1 MTFKLGDLVRNTR
14 GKKGIIRGIT
24 YMPPAG
30 APRRSTVWQVLYLE
44 AGPDGKE
51 LRTYNTAEQWLTL
64 LTDTAT
70 QPD

>member
-1 MTFKLGDLVRNTR
+1 MTFKPGDLVRNTR
-14 GKKGIIRGIT
+14 GKKGIIRGLT

-30 APRRSTVWQVLYLE
+30 VSHHHAVWQVLYLE